1 MNKANAKII
10 LDAKSKE
17 EKKRIFLAVTHERMT
32 RQYSLGIYVK
42 LTKDE
47 FNNHRLKVTKEAL
60 ELAEP
65 YRIKAEKIIRELDDN
80 FSFIR
85 FSERF
90 RGGSMTAGTSSRKI
104 SDIYDQYIN
113 DHRGLHQ
120 GTADNYRTIV
130 NHITKFKPGLRITD
144 LDVDMILKLQDHIRT
159 NYLKEKG
166 REMSETTMGIY
177 MRALRALYNYAQDKF
192 NLPREN
198 YPFGKNKIVIH
209 TSESSH
215 RAMPDE
221 DFNKLKNYKPD
232 NKNEEFAH
240 DMFFIS
246 LGLAGMNT
254 ADILSLKNKN
264 IKSNNELEYIREK
277 TKDRTT
283 KRTMINMAIPPEVM
297 TLIRKYAALNP
308 EEPDE
313 YIFPFYNNIM
323 TEKQRLR
330 KRKDVNKAIDKSL
343 KIICTNLCIH
353 PITTYWARHTI
364 ATKLYNVGVS
374 PAVISKMLGHT
385 SIKTTDIYLGQ
396 LGLDKKKEV
405 ATNISSILADLP
417 TD

>member
-1 MNKANAKII
+1 MRKIRAKII

-17 EKKRIFLAVTHERMT
+17 EKKSIFLAVTHERTT
-32 RQYSLGIYVK
+32 RQYSLGIDVK

-80 FSFIR
+80 FSLIR

-90 RGGSMTAGTSSRKI
+90 RGGAMTADTSSRKI

-113 DHRGLHQ
+113 DHRSLHQ

-130 NHITKFKPGLRITD
+130 NHITKFRSGLKITD
-144 LDVDMILKLQDHIRT
+144 LDVNMILKLQDHIRT
-159 NYLKEKG
+159 NYRKEKG

-192 NLPREN
+192 NLPREE
-198 YPFGKNKIVIH
+198 YPFGENKIVIH

-215 RAMPDE
+215 RATPDE
-221 DFNKLKNYKPD
+221 DFNKFINYKPA

-246 LGLAGMNT
+246 FGLAGMNT
-254 ADILSLKNKN
+254 ADILNLKNKN
-264 IKSNNELEYIREK
+264 IKSNHELEYVREK

-283 KRTMINMAIPPEVM
+283 KRTAIKMVIPTKVMSLIN
-297 TLIRKYAALNP
+297 KYAVLHS
-308 EEPDE
+308 EEPEE
-313 YIFPFYNNIM
+313 YIFPFYTNTM
-323 TEKQRLR
+323 TEKQKLR
-330 KRKDVNKAIDKSL
+330 KRKDINRRIDWSL
-343 KIICTNLCIH
+343 KDICANLDIL

-364 ATKLYNVGVS
+364 ATKLYNAGES
-374 PAVISKMLGHT
+374 PAVISKLLGHS
-385 SIKTTDIYLGQ
+385 SIKTTDTYLGQ
-396 LGLDKKKEV
+396 LGLDKKEEV
-405 ATNISSILADLP
+405 ATNVSSLLADLP
-417 TD
+417 T